1 MKTSFITSKHEHSVA
16 HKKQLLGVIWHQYQ
30 LTQTGRKW

>member
-1 MKTSFITSKHEHSVA
+1 MKTSFIASKHEDSIA

-30 LTQTGRKW
+30 LTQTGRK